1 MLSPRFPLC
10 EDCVLT
16 MSLAQQGQIVLVEG
30 PEKPI
35 RKMYFR
41 APHRD
46 GEATHIFPRGER
58 GGVILGGCR
67 QKGRWDGEPEMDFA
81 EVMKQRCC
89 ALVPE
94 LGRPEDLKV
103 IKHGVGLRRTY
114 RTQDQSSRN
123 LVVDVYILS
132 WPGRWLSSRGRND
145 RGQSGDS
152 QLWGRRHRIS
162 GRMVSHSR
170 GAFVQYVGTANM
182 NMSQGVGSVRC
193 CPTAASLDPPIRSIV
208 SAPSSSQ

>member
-1 MLSPRFPLC
+1 VFNHIRDAFRAYPQTTAVFNCTGIGALTLGGV
-10 EDCVLT
+10 EDKKIFSARVRIVHFNVLLVRRLRAHYIT
-16 MSLAQQGQIVLVEG
+16 CQQGQIVLVEG

-81 EVMKQRCC
+81 KVMKQRCC

-103 IKHGVGLRRTY
+103 IKHGVGLRRTC
-114 RTQDQSSRN
+114 RAQDQS
-123 LVVDVYILS
+123 L
-132 WPGRWLSSRGRND
+132 RG
-145 RGQSGDS
+145 
-152 QLWGRRHRIS
+152 
-162 GRMVSHSR
+162 VS
-170 GAFVQYVGTANM
+170 
-182 NMSQGVGSVRC
+182 
-193 CPTAASLDPPIRSIV
+193 
-208 SAPSSSQ
+208 